1 MPKKFMVT
9 LIPPYFIIG
18 PAEKG
23 KSTVRKKLCAATGLK
38 GGSCS
43 DVIYTIWS
51 LVSGTSEEKLRAIPK
66 SEARPA
72 LVALGDW
79 LTGGAPDAD
88 GFRAPVQSFRQNFP
102 HHIVAGDPSLLVGSK
117 LQMPSPGFLVQFLWQ
132 NGVRVIDGIR
142 REDELAAAV
151 PPLEWAGVRPVVVR
165 VDDPR
170 KPDVAG
176 DNFSIRE
183 IWTDFDLV
191 NDGSLEDLDPK
202 IKKLVEFHEFLRTE

>member
-1 MPKKFMVT
+1 MDT
-9 LIPPYFIIG
+9 ITAPYFIIG

-23 KSTVRKKLCAATGLK
+23 KSTVRRKLCEATGLK

-43 DVIYTIWS
+43 DVIYTLWS
-51 LVSGTSEEKLRAIPK
+51 LVSGTSEGILRAIPK
-66 SEARPA
+66 SESRPT

-79 LTGGAPDAD
+79 LTGGKPDAD
-88 GFRAPVQSFRQNFP
+88 GYRDPVQSWRQNFP
-102 HHIVAGDPSLLVGSK
+102 HDLVVGDHSLLVGSK
-117 LQMPSPGFLVQFLWQ
+117 LPLPNPAFLVQFLWL

-142 REDELAAAV
+142 REDELACSY
-151 PPLEWAGVRPVVVR
+151 PPLEWVGARPVVVR

-170 KPDVAG
+170 KPNVEG

-191 NDGSLEDLDPK
+191 NDGTVEDLDPK
-202 IKKLVEFHEFLRTE
+202 IKNLQEYYAFMRTE